1 VFTLFLLTATA
12 FWLCMIL
19 RPYSEL
25 TSELRMCT
33 CFFWVPPIMKLLVI
47 LPLALLSCRVLL
59 RFEVVGGC
67 GGGSCFGVLV
77 SMVSAGCL
85 SKREEMEGRWA
96 LYLVSSLVL
105 KRMCS
110 RFSEFLI
117 FERRS
122 FKVLLKELGAKGC
135 EGLRGLMNYFSTAL
149 ISSGKEFATI
159 SLILLLEI
167 FASPMRK
174 LLVCRLIIVL
184 NGLNGLLV
192 AAIFLA
198 SIFG

>member
-1 VFTLFLLTATA
+1 
-12 FWLCMIL
+12 
-19 RPYSEL
+19 
-25 TSELRMCT
+25 MCT
-33 CFFWVPPIMKLLVI
+33 CFFWVPPIMNLLVI
-47 LPLALLSCRVLL
+47 LPRALLSCRVLL

-67 GGGSCFGVLV
+67 GGSCFGVLV
-77 SMVSAGCL
+77 SLVSVGL

-159 SLILLLEI
+159 SLILLFEV

-174 LLVCRLIIVL
+174 LLVYRLIIVL
-184 NGLNGLLV
+184 KGLNGLLV

>member
-1 VFTLFLLTATA
+1 
-12 FWLCMIL
+12 
-19 RPYSEL
+19 
-25 TSELRMCT
+25 
-33 CFFWVPPIMKLLVI
+33 MKLLVI
-47 LPLALLSCRVLL
+47 LPRALLSCRVLL
-59 RFEVVGGC
+59 RFVVVGGC

-77 SMVSAGCL
+77 SLVSAGL
-85 SKREEMEGRWA
+85 SKREEIEGRWA

-105 KRMCS
+105 KIMCS

-167 FASPMRK
+167 FASPILK
-174 LLVCRLIIVL
+174 LLVCRLIMVL
-184 NGLNGLLV
+184 KGLNGLLV

>member
-1 VFTLFLLTATA
+1 
-12 FWLCMIL
+12 
-19 RPYSEL
+19 
-25 TSELRMCT
+25 MCT
-33 CFFWVPPIMKLLVI
+33 CFFWVPLIMKLLVI

-67 GGGSCFGVLV
+67 GGSCFGVLV
-77 SMVSAGCL
+77 RMVSAGL
-85 SKREEMEGRWA
+85 SKREEKEGRWA

-105 KRMCS
+105 KIMCS

-159 SLILLLEI
+159 SLVLLLEI

-184 NGLNGLLV
+184 KGLNGLLV

>member
-1 VFTLFLLTATA
+1 
-12 FWLCMIL
+12 
-19 RPYSEL
+19 
-25 TSELRMCT
+25 
-33 CFFWVPPIMKLLVI
+33 MKLLVI
-47 LPLALLSCRVLL
+47 LPRALLSCRVLL
-59 RFEVVGGC
+59 RFEMVGGC

-77 SMVSAGCL
+77 RMVSAGL

-159 SLILLLEI
+159 SLVLLLEI

-184 NGLNGLLV
+184 KGLNGLLV

>member
-1 VFTLFLLTATA
+1 
-12 FWLCMIL
+12 
-19 RPYSEL
+19 
-25 TSELRMCT
+25 MCT

-47 LPLALLSCRVLL
+47 LPRALFSCRVLL

-67 GGGSCFGVLV
+67 GGSCFGVLV

-85 SKREEMEGRWA
+85 SKREEIEGRWA

-105 KRMCS
+105 KIMCS

-159 SLILLLEI
+159 SLILLLEV

-184 NGLNGLLV
+184 KGLNGLLV

-198 SIFG
+198 SIFC